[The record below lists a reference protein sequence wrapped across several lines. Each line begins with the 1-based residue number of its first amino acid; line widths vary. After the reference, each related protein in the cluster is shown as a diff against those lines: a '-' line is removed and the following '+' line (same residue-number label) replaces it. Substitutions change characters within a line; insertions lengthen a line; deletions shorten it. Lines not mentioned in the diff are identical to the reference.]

1 MTHDEGP
8 GLTELQLLQSVTDA
22 ARNLFGAA
30 AASVFLVD
38 PETGELV
45 FEAVSGEGEGHLPGT
60 RFPPGTGIVGWVA
73 SSGQPMLIDD
83 VSGAAQ
89 FARSAAESTGYV
101 PRSIMAAPLI
111 REGECLGVIEIL
123 DSGSQRRGELQDV
136 DLLGLLAT
144 QAAIG
149 VELLARLRWPA
160 GNGISGAVPEAAVP
174 AVLLRISSRM
184 QAADKQTADVVAKL
198 LATADELLGAPRGP
212 AGTIRRTP

>member
-1 MTHDEGP
+1 MTHDDGP
-8 GLTELQLLQSVTDA
+8 GVTELQLLQSVTDA

-30 AASVFLVD
+30 AASVFLID
-38 PETGELV
+38 PKTGELV

-73 SSGQPMLIDD
+73 SSSQPMLIDD
-83 VSGAAQ
+83 VGGAAQ

-111 REGECLGVIEIL
+111 RDGECLGVIEIL

-160 GNGISGAVPEAAVP
+160 GNGSGSAVPEAAVP

-184 QAADKQTADVVAKL
+184 QAADKQTADVVTRL
-198 LATADELLGAPRGP
+198 LATADELLGAPPGP
-212 AGTIRRTP
+212 AGTIRRTL